1 MNRQSKQVLAGVV
14 AVSSLALGYPNPAAF
29 ARTPL
34 SEQPAVR
41 HKYELRQRRIE
52 VSPTF
57 EASVAADFKH
67 TLSGGLKIE
76 YHITDAL
83 SIGALG
89 FFGTS
94 FNTGLLDQ
102 IVTSLPTAPDE
113 ERTPSQDQA
122 LDHANKIPIHGGIG
136 ITFTP
141 WFGKMGLFGRSF
153 LSYDLYI
160 SGGFGFAITKN
171 DFDED
176 AAGGEDPGPVCDA
189 SCGAGEMPSFT
200 DPRNDG
206 PGNEGFNPGIQFGG
220 GLHVYFSNFA
230 ALDIS
235 LRNYMFTD
243 NPSGF
248 DFNFDQ
254 KVDDAD
260 RRFLSHLFVG
270 VGISFFLPPKAR
282 VSK

>member
-1 MNRQSKQVLAGVV
+1 MNRPFKQALAGVV
-14 AVSSLALGYPNPAAF
+14 VVSSIAALSAPAL

-41 HKYELRQRRIE
+41 HKYELRQRRLE
-52 VSPTF
+52 VTPTF

-67 TLSGGLKIE
+67 TLSGGLKLE

-89 FFGTS
+89 FFGTGID
-94 FNTGLLDQ
+94 TGLLDQ
-102 IVTSLPTAPDE
+102 IVTSLPDAPDE
-113 ERTPSQDQA
+113 ERTPSKQQA
-122 LDHANKIPIHGGIG
+122 LDHANTIPIHGGAG
-136 ITFTP
+136 LTFTP
-141 WFGKMGLFGRSF
+141 WFGKMGLFGRAF
-153 LSYDLYI
+153 LSWDFYI

-171 DFDED
+171 EYDGADD
-176 AAGGEDPGPVCDA
+176 GAVCDSGCTDPDPA
-189 SCGAGEMPSFT
+189 KRLFT

-206 PGNEGFNPGIQFGG
+206 PGNAGFNPGVQFGG

-230 ALDIS
+230 ALDLS

-254 KVDDAD
+254 KVDAED

-270 VGISFFLPPKAR
+270 VGVSFFLPPKAR
-282 VSK
+282 VSR